1 MPLCVGWGQRFAC
14 LVAELPEKRCVG
26 VRAVGCIGGVPRSAP
41 TRACGLEPLLD
52 LRPEVLVK
60 DGGVRPGPGLLLV
73 PGETAVDRVGQDLV
87 DLAAAERATAL
98 HPAVRERLPLGAK
111 VGRYEVALRL
121 GLEKV
126 PVIELGHLSEAEV
139 TAYRIADNRIAE
151 LSEWDEGVLWA

>member
-1 MPLCVGWGQRFAC
+1 
-14 LVAELPEKRCVG
+14 
-26 VRAVGCIGGVPRSAP
+26 
-41 TRACGLEPLLD
+41 
-52 LRPEVLVK
+52 
-60 DGGVRPGPGLLLV
+60 
-73 PGETAVDRVGQDLV
+73 V

-111 VGRYEVALRL
+111 AGRYEAALRL

-139 TAYRIADNRIAE
+139 KAYRIADNRIAE

>member
-1 MPLCVGWGQRFAC
+1 MW
-14 LVAELPEKRCVG
+14 VG
-26 VRAVGCIGGVPRSAP
+26 VSGSPVSSRNFPRSGALGFVLWDASEVFRVPRR
-41 TRACGLEPLLD
+41 RACGLEPLLD